1 MLMTTK
7 LFTAK
12 KAADGTYALDDE
24 ELLEAAHY
32 LKAGELV
39 VFPTETVYGIGAL
52 ADKWQALKNIFLVKG
67 RPQDNPLILHVDSL
81 AMLKRYVQPLNDVEL
96 FLIEHFMP
104 GPITFIMQRSRLV
117 NNTITA
123 HLDTVGIRMPSNK
136 IARKLITYCGE
147 GIAAPSANI
156 SGRPSP
162 TNSQA
167 VVHDF
172 WNKVPCIIDGGDSA
186 FGVEST
192 ILDLSKKPYHILRP
206 GAISAEQLNAA
217 LVAGGFGKLVQE
229 QQDYYLPNLQ
239 AQDIPKAPGMKY
251 RHYAPEAKVKIL
263 RGDIVQMTKT
273 AKDLVKTVHAQQ
285 EDAKIV
291 AYISKNLYATWHE
304 QLKSQL
310 SKVIFFED
318 YACHAEEL
326 PKLAETKTQID
337 EVHKLAFQAA
347 NGLFKALRQAD
358 LDGANLILVEAVE
371 AQGMAQAYMNRLTK
385 AESK

>member
-1 MLMTTK
+1 MTTK

-12 KAADGTYALDDE
+12 RNDDGVYSLDDA
-24 ELLEAAHY
+24 ELLQAANF
-32 LKAGELV
+32 LKAGQLV

-52 ADKWQALKNIFLVKG
+52 VNKWQAIKNIFLVKG

-81 AMLKRYVQPLNDVEL
+81 AMLKRYVQPLNEVEL

-104 GPITFIMQRSRLV
+104 GPITFIMRRSKLV
-117 NNTITA
+117 NNAITA
-123 HLDTVGIRMPSNK
+123 HLDTVGIRMPSNP
-136 IARKLITYCGE
+136 IARRLISYCGE

-192 ILDLSKKPYHILRP
+192 ILDLSQETFHILRP

-217 LVAGGFGKLVQE
+217 LVAGGFGKLVLE
-229 QQDYYLPNLQ
+229 QHDYYLPNLK
-239 AQDIPKAPGMKY
+239 AGDAPKAPGMKY

-263 RGDIVQMTKT
+263 HGD
-273 AKDLVKTVHAQQ
+273 QQ
-285 EDAKIV
+285 EMTEAAESFVEACLNENKSAKITTFV
-291 AYISKNLYATWHE
+291 SHELYNSWPE
-304 QLKSQL
+304 DLKK
-310 SKVIFFED
+310 KVVEPIFFED
-318 YACHAEEL
+318 YACHAELL
-326 PKLAETKTQID
+326 PKLAETESELD
-337 EVHKLAFQAA
+337 NLHKMAFQAA

-358 LDGANLILVEAVE
+358 LENVDLILVEAVE

>member
-1 MLMTTK
+1 MLLQTK

-12 KAADGTYALDDE
+12 KLADETYALDDD
-24 ELLEAAHY
+24 ELLQAANF
-32 LKAGELV
+32 LKAGQLV

-81 AMLKRYVQPLNDVEL
+81 AMLKRYVQPLKAIEL
-96 FLIEHFMP
+96 FLINRFMP
-104 GPITFIMQRSRLV
+104 GPITFIMQRSKLV

-123 HLDTVGIRMPSNK
+123 HLDTVGIRMPSNP

-192 ILDLSKKPYHILRP
+192 ILDLSKEPYHILRP
-206 GAISAEQLNAA
+206 GAISAEQINAA
-217 LVAGGFGKLVQE
+217 LEEEGFGKLVVE
-229 QQDYYLPNLQ
+229 QKDYYLPNLQ
-239 AQDIPKAPGMKY
+239 ANDAPKAPGMKY
-251 RHYAPEAKVKIL
+251 RHYAPEAQVKIL
-263 RGDIVQMTKT
+263 RGTAAEMTET
-273 AKDLVKTVHAQQ
+273 AKKLINEALAKQ
-285 EDAKIV
+285 EDIKIT
-291 AYISKNLYATWHE
+291 AYISRNLYELWPDAI
-304 QLKSQL
+304 KSKL
-310 SKVIFFED
+310 SAPMFFED
-318 YACHAEEL
+318 FTCNANQL
-326 PKLAETKTQID
+326 PKLAETMQNLD
-337 EVHKLAFQAA
+337 AMHKLAFQAA
-347 NGLFKALRQAD
+347 NGLFQALRQAD
-358 LDGANLILVEAVE
+358 LAGAKLIMVEAVE